1 MEGPKDSR
9 CTYLLSVR
17 RFTLCLSVVRCV
29 VNSLILNEIRTWD
42 VLKKM
47 ESPKDSRCTYLRKRL
62 DLGNAFDER

>member
-1 MEGPKDSR
+1 MEGLKDSR
-9 CTYLLSVR
+9 CMYLLSVR

-47 ESPKDSRCTYLRKRL
+47 ESPKDSRCAYLRKRL